1 VIAIMLA
8 VALLFGGFGVW
19 DTWNIYHNAGV
30 SSDLLKFKPNS
41 SGYDTPNPSLED
53 LQKINPDVCAWLT
66 VDETHIDYPVVQ
78 GENNWEYLNWGVDGE
93 FSLSGS
99 IFLDYRNSK
108 DFSDSLSL
116 IYGHHMEGNKMF
128 GEIPNFLEEDYFD
141 SHTTGTLYT
150 VEHTKFITWFACI
163 ETDAYDMMIYS
174 PTRYDQGESI
184 QKLLDYLEENAD
196 QYRDIGLT
204 TSDNLVAL
212 STCLDT
218 STDGRVILFGRLS

>member
-93 FSLSGS
+93 FSLRAA
-99 IFLDYRNSK
+99 F
-108 DFSDSLSL
+108 SL
-116 IYGHHMEGNKMF
+116 ITETQRILATRCPLSMVTIWRE
-128 GEIPNFLEEDYFD
+128 
-141 SHTTGTLYT
+141 
-150 VEHTKFITWFACI
+150 TKC
-163 ETDAYDMMIYS
+163 S
-174 PTRYDQGESI
+174 VRYQTSLRRIISI
-184 QKLLDYLEENAD
+184 
-196 QYRDIGLT
+196 LT
-204 TSDNLVAL
+204 PQVRCTQLNTPSL
-212 STCLDT
+212 
-218 STDGRVILFGRLS
+218 